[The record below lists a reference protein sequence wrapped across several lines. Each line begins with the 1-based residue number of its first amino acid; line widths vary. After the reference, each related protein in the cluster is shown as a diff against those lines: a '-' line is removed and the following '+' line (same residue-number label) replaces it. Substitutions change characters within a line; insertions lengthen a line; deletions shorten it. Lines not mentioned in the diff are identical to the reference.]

1 MKRFFLLTILISSY
15 LFISC
20 SDVNNSDEQT
30 IGYSWQSAS
39 PEQLGMN
46 SIMLSNALNAASAK
60 GFVNSFIV
68 IRNGKI
74 AAERHLNGRN
84 ANSYQSIKSVSKSF
98 LSALIGIAVNK
109 RILNLDQKM
118 IDSFPE
124 YQEFVTDTN
133 VNSITLRHLLT
144 MRSGIKGD
152 EEFYSVFTNS
162 SNWIK
167 TIIQSPLNFTPGT
180 RSLYSTASTHLVSG
194 MLTKASGMST
204 MDFAKINL
212 FDPMGVVINDWAK
225 DPQGIY
231 FGGNNIYMT
240 TRNMAVLGLLYLYKG
255 NLNGQQIVSEEWVNS
270 SLVYSGG
277 VGGTWG
283 SLSEIGYG
291 YMWWLGKVSGKNIF
305 TAIGHG
311 GQFVFCVPDL
321 NLIAAV
327 NCDPLVNWDAADEQE
342 REALQI
348 IADYVIPAVMN

>member
-1 MKRFFLLTILISSY
+1 
-15 LFISC
+15 
-20 SDVNNSDEQT
+20 
-30 IGYSWQSAS
+30 
-39 PEQLGMN
+39 
-46 SIMLSNALNAASAK
+46 MLSSALNAASAK
-60 GFVNSFIV
+60 GFINSFIV

-74 AAERHLNGRN
+74 AAEKHLNGRN

-98 LSALIGIAVNK
+98 ISTLVGIAISK
-109 RILNLDQKM
+109 GIMHLDQKI
-118 IDSFPE
+118 IDAFPE

-167 TIIQSPLNFTPGT
+167 TIIQSRLNFVPGT
-180 RSLYSTASTHLVSG
+180 SSLYSTASTHLVSG

-204 MDFAKINL
+204 MDFAKVNL
-212 FDPMGVVINDWAK
+212 FDLMGIVINDWAK

-240 TRNMAVLGLLYLYKG
+240 TRNMAVLGLLYLNKG
-255 NLNGQQIVSEEWVNS
+255 KLNGRQIVSEEWVNS

-283 SLSEIGYG
+283 SFSEIGYG
-291 YMWWLGKVSGKNIF
+291 YFWWLGKVSGKKIF

-311 GQFVFCVPDL
+311 GQFVLCVPDL
-321 NLIAAV
+321 NLITAV
-327 NCDPLVNWDAADEQE
+327 NCDPFVGWDEADEQE
-342 REALQI
+342 RAALQI
-348 IADYVIPAVMN
+348 IADYVIPAVMNQNQNK